1 MSQQGLVGE
10 RNLKLL
16 LSPKE
21 DQARIMDAIAFNVAA
36 EDWPADSASEVEI
49 AYRLAINAFRG
60 AVNLQLIVE
69 HLLASI

>member
-1 MSQQGLVGE
+1 MV
-10 RNLKLL
+10 
-16 LSPKE
+16 LSPIE
-21 DQARIMDAIAFNVAA
+21 DQARIIDAIAFNVAT

-49 AYRLAINAFRG
+49 AYRLAINEFRG